1 MIASRAIRRLSDTA
15 CPGTLMDD
23 FVRPYRVG
31 GLLGPHEPPIKPVR
45 YNLCASDGADVEVAR
60 VAEEHLKS
68 KGIAEAQVV
77 TDPGQIH
84 YVSDVAYSTY
94 PVGTVVAIHVGKP
107 SVEHVTLEARGS
119 FELDWDTSDNRSC
132 AGDDLD
138 HTKKLVG
145 DALKEIWTR
154 EGTRLHDLLVV
165 PYLKAV
171 S

>member
-1 MIASRAIRRLSDTA
+1 
-15 CPGTLMDD
+15 MDD

-31 GLLGPHEPPIKPVR
+31 GVLGPHEPPIKPVR
-45 YNLCASDGADVEVAR
+45 YNLCASEGADVEVAK

-68 KGIAEAQVV
+68 KGIAEVQVL

-94 PVGTVVAIHVGKP
+94 PVGTVVAIHIGKP

-119 FELDWDTSDNRSC
+119 FELDWDTSDNWSC
-132 AGDDLD
+132 AGDNLD
-138 HTKKLVG
+138 HTKKLVA

-154 EGTRLHDLLVV
+154 ECTRLHDLLVV

-171 S
+171 R